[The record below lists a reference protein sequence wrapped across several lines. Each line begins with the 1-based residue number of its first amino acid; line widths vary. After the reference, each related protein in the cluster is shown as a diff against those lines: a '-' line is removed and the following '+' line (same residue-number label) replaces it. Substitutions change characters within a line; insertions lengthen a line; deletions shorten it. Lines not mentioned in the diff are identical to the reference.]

1 MPHTDRVPRIARAAL
16 LAAALIANAA
26 PAAAETGKAI
36 NLPSGASIYFETH
49 GAGRPLLAIHGGL
62 GLDHTYFRPWLDPL
76 AKNFQLVLPDVRGNG
91 RSQELPEAEYTQS
104 DDEWKRIWHT
114 ILPLYFHQ
122 HPVASLIA
130 NDKTI
135 YRHRVLR
142 QAVAVEI
149 PKFDTRPDL
158 AKLTMPTLVVVGRH
172 DWVIPVRHSQTL
184 YKGIPGAELAIFERS
199 GHFSVHRG
207 TGKVHPDP
215 EIVPRR
221 AALGAACG

>member
-36 NLPSGASIYFETH
+36 DLPSGASIYFETH
-49 GAGRPLLAIHGGL
+49 GAGRPLLAIHG

-91 RSQELPEAEYTQS
+91 RSQELPEAEYTHEKMIADFDALRTALGFREWAVLGHSYGGYLAQLCALKYPDTVSYLVLVGTSPARRQLGNKEGVQLAGPKMTPAIRESLARLGSVAS

-122 HPVASLIA
+122 HPVDSLIA

-135 YRHRVLR
+135 Y
-142 QAVAVEI
+142 
-149 PKFDTRPDL
+149 
-158 AKLTMPTLVVVGRH
+158 
-172 DWVIPVRHSQTL
+172 
-184 YKGIPGAELAIFERS
+184 GI
-199 GHFSVHRG
+199 
-207 TGKVHPDP
+207 
-215 EIVPRR
+215 
-221 AALGAACG
+221 AC